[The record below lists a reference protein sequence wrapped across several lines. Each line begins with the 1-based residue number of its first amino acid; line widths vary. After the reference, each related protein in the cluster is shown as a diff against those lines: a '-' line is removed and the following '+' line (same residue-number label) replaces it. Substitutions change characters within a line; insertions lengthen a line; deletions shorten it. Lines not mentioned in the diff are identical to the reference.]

1 MSSETVPVL
10 APTARG
16 EAFGAA
22 LLVVLG
28 IGLRLAFLRIFPTI
42 PVSDFRALIEF
53 GIRLRDGGPAA
64 PGFGWVQ
71 FSPGLPL
78 ALSVLFRVAR
88 SDPVAAARTAT
99 AVATGLTG
107 LLPFVLWRPILARR
121 WRLAAGLALAVW
133 PGQVFFSGVVAQEN
147 WALLPTVALACLGV
161 RGARDPR
168 LRSRAAA
175 AGLLYAVAGAFRQEM
190 LVVLLPLVLPAAGV
204 WPGWAGARRALGV
217 LAVSAGV
224 PLLLLAAERRAAS
237 GRFALTTEH
246 GGLGLLGSVVPGAA
260 ADGWIDPK
268 PYVAARQPELLRD
281 RRALRESAAGL
292 ALEEWRRR
300 WRYDAFRAGVSS
312 MRLLG
317 DSDAEN
323 LFWSVG
329 AAETLPPE
337 RRASGNDFVSTWGSL
352 LRLELAVITG
362 LFAAAVLWGAR
373 RRDPAVLLLAAA
385 VLLKTAVQAVVS
397 PMGRLMVPAI
407 ALEMLAVVLAASSL
421 EASPRRERAGL
432 LGVAAAAAALLLL
445 ATPPLRALARQKD
458 ESPLPVRRFP
468 LEMAGGGF
476 AECRL
481 ESGRLFALEWRR
493 AHLALSPSSPGS
505 GAAARATCE
514 LPAGHGPLRL
524 RLEGAPSGLAGT
536 GFERVEADGRELF
549 SRALTGTE
557 GATELEV
564 PLGDARSVT
573 VEVLAARPDPGSI
586 GFEIGAP

>member
-1 MSSETVPVL
+1 MSSETVPAR
-10 APTARG
+10 APAARG
-16 EAFGAA
+16 EASGAA

-28 IGLRLAFLRIFPTI
+28 IGLRLAFLRVFPTV

-53 GIRLRDGGPAA
+53 GIRLRDLGPAA

-71 FSPGLPL
+71 FNPGLPL
-78 ALSVLFRVAR
+78 ALSVLFRVFP
-88 SDPVAAARTAT
+88 SDPAASARAAT
-99 AVATGLTG
+99 AIVTGLTG
-107 LLPFVLWRPILARR
+107 LLPFVLWRPILAIR

-168 LRSRAAA
+168 LRSHAAA
-175 AGLLYAVAGAFRQEM
+175 AGLLYAAAGAFRQEQ
-190 LVVLLPLVLPAAGV
+190 LVVLLPLVFPAAGV
-204 WPGWAGARRALGV
+204 WPRRAGARRALGV

-260 ADGWIDPK
+260 ADAWIDPK
-268 PYVAARQPELLRD
+268 PYVAARRPELLRD

-292 ALEEWRRR
+292 AFEEWRRR
-300 WRYDAFRAGVSS
+300 WRYNALRAGVSS

-329 AAETLPPE
+329 AAEALPPE
-337 RRASGNDFVSTWGSL
+337 RRAAGDALVSTWAPL
-352 LRLELAVITG
+352 LRLELASITG
-362 LFAAAVLWGAR
+362 LLSAAVLWGAR
-373 RRDPAVLLLAAA
+373 RRDPAILLLAAA
-385 VLLKTAVQAVVS
+385 VLLKVAVQAVVS
-397 PMGRLMVPAI
+397 PMGRLMVPAVAI
-407 ALEMLAVVLAASSL
+407 ELLAVVLAASSL
-421 EASPRRERAGL
+421 ERSSRRERAGL
-432 LGVAAAAAALLLL
+432 LGVAVASAALLLL
-445 ATPPLRALARQKD
+445 ATPPLRALARRKD
-458 ESPLPVRRFP
+458 EGPPPVRRFP

-481 ESGRLFALEWRR
+481 ESGRLSALEWRR
-493 AHLALSPSSPGS
+493 AHLALAPS
-505 GAAARATCE
+505 GAPSGASTRVTCE

-524 RLEGAPSGLAGT
+524 SLGGAPSGSAV
-536 GFERVEADGRELF
+536 ERVEADGRELL
-549 SRALTGTE
+549 SRAITGTDR
-557 GATELEV
+557 ATALEV
-564 PLGDARSVT
+564 PIGNARSVA
-573 VEVLAARPDPGSI
+573 VEVLAAAPDAAPVW
-586 GFEIGAP
+586 FEIGVP